1 MHSWAAAAA
10 LECVKLRPTCQLRA
24 HACLAA
30 PADAEKS
37 RKQVQLSDLQRKKI
51 CHLAV
56 EHKSLLHDKLT
67 ALLQQQL
74 KHLIQSAVP

>member
-1 MHSWAAAAA
+1 MRSWAAAAA

-30 PADAEKS
+30 PADAGKS

-56 EHKSLLHDKLT
+56 EHKSLPHDKLT